1 MDGLRKEDLPLA
13 VYLFDLDN
21 LKQANDTCGHDMG
34 DQMIQCFASM
44 LRRQTRTGDIL
55 CRYGGDEF
63 VVILKH
69 MGQGEDAVKK
79 GNEICEAFRKSLGV
93 GFMAPASSVGV
104 ALCGPDERP
113 SVSLIEKADR
123 AMYRAKRENKG
134 SCYLWDGTD
143 E

>member
-1 MDGLRKEDLPLA
+1 
-13 VYLFDLDN
+13 
-21 LKQANDTCGHDMG
+21 
-34 DQMIQCFASM
+34 MIQCFASM

-69 MGQGEDAVKK
+69 LGQGEDAVKK

-93 GFMAPASSVGV
+93 GSMAQASSVGV

-113 SVSLIEKADR
+113 SMNLIEKADR

-134 SCYLWDGTD
+134 SCCLWDGTD
-143 E
+143 D